1 MSLGFVCVVMQSHVL
16 LCSFAAFLQVL
27 RALAQTPA
35 LQDTQLIAFEQ
46 FCCHDTLSDLRQMPK
61 DLWPAVHRI
70 NTHTYTS
77 KHFFQHPLK
86 LLLLWQV
93 RASH

>member
-1 MSLGFVCVVMQSHVL
+1 
-16 LCSFAAFLQVL
+16 VL
-27 RALAQTPA
+27 RALAQQPA
-35 LQDTQLIAFEQ
+35 LQGTQLIAFEQ
-46 FCCHDTLSDLRQMPK
+46 FCCHDTLTDLRRLPK
-61 DLWPAVHRI
+61 DLWPAVHRV

-93 RASH
+93 SCAQFDW

>member
-1 MSLGFVCVVMQSHVL
+1 VWLLLIAPFV
-16 LCSFAAFLQVL
+16 QVL
-27 RALAQTPA
+27 RALAQQPA

-46 FCCHDTLSDLRQMPK
+46 FCCHDTLSDLQQMPK
-61 DLWPAVHRI
+61 DLWPSVHRI

-77 KHFFQHPLK
+77 KHFFQRPLK

>member
-1 MSLGFVCVVMQSHVL
+1 V
-16 LCSFAAFLQVL
+16 QVL
-27 RALAQTPA
+27 RALAQQPG
-35 LQDTQLIAFEQ
+35 LQDTQLSAFEQ
-46 FCCHDTLSDLRQMPK
+46 FCCHDTLTDLQRMPK
-61 DLWPAVHRI
+61 DLWPAVHRV

-93 RASH
+93 SPNKQLRLTGHIATAV

>member
-1 MSLGFVCVVMQSHVL
+1 MHCICSLLRCLTHSML
-16 LCSFAAFLQVL
+16 LLQVL
-27 RALAQTPA
+27 RALAQQPA
-35 LQDTQLIAFEQ
+35 LQGTQLIAFEQ
-46 FCCHDTLSDLRQMPK
+46 FCCHDTLSDLRRVPK
-61 DLWPAVHRI
+61 DLWPSLHRV

-93 RASH
+93 RCAAAV